1 MSIPHYKNSDHI
13 LVNQWI
19 TNAEIHNWSNKL
31 FVLEA
36 FGNKNHK
43 YHLTFCKATLQ
54 YCLDQNGR
62 GEFFYPKN
70 EEEKKLYCLQ
80 VLICRIIEKYYLNI
94 KFDENQMQKL
104 YLIHLICL
112 ETSDLSEEVIK
123 LIKSNNLK
131 NIQTAYLLTYPNK
144 GEIKIIKSKN
154 LKNIELAYLL
164 TYQNKE
170 L

>member
-1 MSIPHYKNSDHI
+1 MVEVNFFI
-13 LVNQWI
+13 L
-19 TNAEIHNWSNKL
+19 
-31 FVLEA
+31 
-36 FGNKNHK
+36 
-43 YHLTFCKATLQ
+43 
-54 YCLDQNGR
+54 
-62 GEFFYPKN
+62 KN

-144 GEIKIIKSKN
+144 GEIKIIKSKK

-164 TYQNKE
+164 TYQNEE